1 MNLEQP
7 TTRSRFEGGGW
18 PYLKFSSTTGTV
30 YVNGVMPLQNTFNSL
45 IETFNTKRVS
55 RFVPLALWLNTV
67 NKCPKLGGG
76 EGISG
81 TLLFPSNVLGYFC
94 LKFPYAGRKACMF
107 CMGCVQLPLE
117 PKKNAVEFN
126 NLGSYSCVR
135 LQRKHA
141 LRNIRG
147 RLDAAVGT
155 SNPVHH
161 DQVPSGEKST
171 HEG

>member
-1 MNLEQP
+1 MISGQP
-7 TTRSRFEGGGW
+7 TTRSRFAGNARL
-18 PYLKFSSTTGTV
+18 YLKRSFTAGAV
-30 YVNGVMPLQNTFNSL
+30 YIKGVIRLQNTFNSL
-45 IETFNTKRVS
+45 IETFNTKRVI
-55 RFVPLALWLNTV
+55 RFAPLALRLNTV
-67 NKCPKLGGG
+67 DECSKLGGG

-81 TLLFPSNVLGYFC
+81 TLLLPSNVLGYFR
-94 LKFPYAGRKACMF
+94 LKFTYAGRKVCMF